1 MLQGHRGT
9 ARHMATSQAL
19 NRGRCSF
26 SLPGWWGQ
34 CLPLGGVFPP
44 GGTPK
49 ALPSHNK
56 EGKTSYMMKDASI
69 RALLSTPASTSSGA
83 RSSTGQQSKAEPQST
98 IPQRWSSGRSCRG
111 VREGERARGQ
121 VHPPEAPPQGSPG
134 AALPHPEL

>member
-1 MLQGHRGT
+1 MAEPGFTLQGHRGT
-9 ARHMATSQAL
+9 ARHVATSQAL

-83 RSSTGQQSKAEPQST
+83 RSSTGQQSKAVRAAEHNPTALELRQKL
-98 IPQRWSSGRSCRG
+98 PRCQGR
-111 VREGERARGQ
+111 
-121 VHPPEAPPQGSPG
+121 
-134 AALPHPEL
+134 